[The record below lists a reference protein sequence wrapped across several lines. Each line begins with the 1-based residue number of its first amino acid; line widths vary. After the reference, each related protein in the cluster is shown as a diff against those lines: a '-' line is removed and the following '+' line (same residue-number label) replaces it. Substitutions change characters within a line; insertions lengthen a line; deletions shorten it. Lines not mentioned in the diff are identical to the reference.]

1 MQETQIRLASLAKTA
16 TIDEEIVVGKDVLEL
31 VAGAMYAD
39 PLTVYREYIQNA
51 ADAIDEARAGGTQL
65 SCSDPHV
72 LISLDHSERT
82 VRIRDI
88 GAGVRNADFV
98 RRLTAVGASGK
109 RGTTQRGFRGVGR
122 LSGLGYCQELV
133 FRSRSKGDSKIKE
146 LCWDGRGLRE
156 HLRDPKFTGSLADL
170 IRTIAKVT
178 TLTDD
183 GTFPAHFFEV
193 EMRKVVR
200 IKNDLLMNE
209 GEIRAYLAQ
218 VAPVPF
224 DPKFKFGD
232 EIRKHLREVGLSE
245 PINIELNDDQ
255 GVIYH
260 RATNQVQTGKN
271 ATVSF
276 TGVQFHRLVNSGGDL
291 LACGW
296 MLEHGYVGAMPRGS
310 GQGGLRLRTRD
321 VQIGDAHILAP
332 LFVEQRFSSWS
343 VGEFHVLHP
352 KIVPNG
358 RRDEFEHSA
367 AYTELQDELRRL
379 TGELAQTIRSRSDER
394 QRSKRLALAIAY
406 AENWLDIAQRKTLHE
421 TIRRAAVEQAIT
433 HAKAVEKYCAKMTPS
448 AASLRA
454 AEQIRANIKRLADNF
469 EKRKRDAAKSAG
481 ASRRGTTRSALAAVN
496 AILSSTIHSQKAIPM
511 AERVLAAMEGR
522 LKEKA

>member
-1 MQETQIRLASLAKTA
+1 MQETQIRLASLAKTSA
-16 TIDEEIVVGKDVLEL
+16 IEEEIVVGKDVLEL

-51 ADAIDEARAGGTQL
+51 ADAIDEARAQGAKMGAADT
-65 SCSDPHV
+65 HV
-72 LISLDHSERT
+72 QISLNHTERT

-88 GAGVRNADFV
+88 GAGVSNADFV

-109 RGTTQRGFRGVGR
+109 RGTKQRGFRGVGR

-133 FRSRSKGDSKIKE
+133 FRSRAKGDTKIKE
-146 LCWDGRGLRE
+146 LCWDGRALRE
-156 HLRDPKFTGSLADL
+156 KLRDPSFTGSLADL
-170 IRTIAKVT
+170 IRTIARVT
-178 TLTDD
+178 TISDD
-183 GTFPAHFFEV
+183 GTLPAHFFEV

-209 GEIRAYLAQ
+209 QEIRSYLSQ

-224 DPKFKFGD
+224 RPDFKFGA
-232 EIRKHLREVGLSE
+232 EIRAKLTQAGLGE

-255 GVIYH
+255 GVVYH
-260 RATNQVQTGKN
+260 RAVNQVQVGKQ
-271 ATVSF
+271 ASVSF
-276 TGVQFHRLVNSGGDL
+276 AGVQYRELANTAGEL
-291 LACGW
+291 LAFGW
-296 MLEHGYVGAMPRGS
+296 MLDHGYIGAMPRGS
-310 GQGGLRLRTRD
+310 SQGGLRLRTRD
-321 VQIGDAHILAP
+321 VQVGDAHILAP

-343 VGEFHVLHP
+343 VGEFHVFHP

-379 TGELAQTIRSRSDER
+379 TTELAQTIRGRSDER
-394 QRSKRLALAIAY
+394 QRSKRLALSIAY

-421 TIRRAAVEQAIT
+421 TIRRAALEQAT
-433 HAKAVEKYCAKMTPS
+433 EHSKAVDKHIAKMKPD
-448 AASLRA
+448 AASLDA
-454 AEQIRANIKRLADNF
+454 AQQLRSQIKKMSDSF
-469 EKRKRDAAKSAG
+469 EKKREAAKTAG
-481 ASRRGTTRSALAAVN
+481 KSWTKGTSKSALAAVS
-496 AILSSTIHSQKAIPM
+496 AILSSTIHSKKAIPM